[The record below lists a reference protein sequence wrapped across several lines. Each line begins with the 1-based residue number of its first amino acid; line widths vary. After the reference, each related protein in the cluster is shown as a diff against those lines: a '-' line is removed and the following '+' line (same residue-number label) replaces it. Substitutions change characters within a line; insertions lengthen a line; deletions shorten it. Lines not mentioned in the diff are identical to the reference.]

1 MKPIHIKRVIDFIH
15 QHHLE
20 KTGKQLRALL
30 KTNPVQFVELLNQ
43 AIAKSP
49 EIPPSVI
56 KFMNEITQINQT
68 EVKEEHSMNTQ
79 HNTSQNNQP
88 ESSTIMMRLVNRIK
102 TTFSNVAQFFSKRA
116 STAKVVSVALAA
128 AIAAY
133 FTSGST
139 LILASLATIK
149 GKGVLGSVKQFGL
162 STLNI
167 LMQLKER
174 VLDKVSLGF
183 MLLKGLGNLALNKAI
198 SVKNYII
205 KKGKQAINWVK
216 ELFAVEYD
224 YKAAA

>member
-15 QHHLE
+15 QHHPE

-30 KTNPVQFVELLNQ
+30 QTDPLQVIELLNQ
-43 AIAKSP
+43 AVAQAND
-49 EIPPSVI
+49 IPPSVT

-68 EVKEEHSMNTQ
+68 KIKEENSMNTK
-79 HNTSQNNQP
+79 HSTSQNKQAQSN
-88 ESSTIMMRLVNRIK
+88 SIMMKLVNRIK
-102 TTFSNVAQFFSKRA
+102 TTFSNVTQFFSKRA
-116 STAKVVSVALAA
+116 SIVKVISVALAA

-149 GKGVLGSVKQFGL
+149 GKGLLGSIKQFG
-162 STLNI
+162 SSFLNI
-167 LMQLKER
+167 VMQLKAR

-183 MLLKGLGNLALNKAI
+183 MLLKGLGNLALDKAI

-216 ELFAVEYD
+216 ELFVVEYD